1 MELMCV
7 AENMLPKMIL
17 RLIQHLRD
25 KRFELIFSEC
35 QDAGYQNSLFA
46 ACQLQPGARRSC

>member
-1 MELMCV
+1 MYFLYIFCYQHGANAHRRRPSAPADLMCV

-25 KRFELIFSEC
+25 KR
-35 QDAGYQNSLFA
+35 
-46 ACQLQPGARRSC
+46 